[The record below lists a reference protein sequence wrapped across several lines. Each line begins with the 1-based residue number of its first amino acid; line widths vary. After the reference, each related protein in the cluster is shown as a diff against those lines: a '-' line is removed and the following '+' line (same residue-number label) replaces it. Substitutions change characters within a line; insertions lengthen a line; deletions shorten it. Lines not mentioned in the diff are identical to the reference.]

1 MVSRTSGSVTRK
13 DPARPRPAS
22 SARSREGGDQ
32 VQSLVRALTLL
43 NRIADSPEGEL
54 GLTDLAQQVGLP
66 SSTAHRLLT
75 TLEQEQFVHFD
86 LDRRSW
92 SVGIRAF
99 VTGSAFARTRS
110 LARLARPA
118 MRRLMEDS
126 GETVNLA
133 IEDDGRA
140 VYVAQIECRE
150 MMRVFARPGSSVLLH
165 CSGVGKAIL
174 SAVSDHHVGQVLH
187 QHGMPKLT
195 VKTLTTPAALRAH
208 LAASRDRGYA
218 FDDEEH
224 AVGLRCLSAPIRDE
238 TGDVVAAIS
247 ASGPLA
253 RIGDERVASL
263 GARVVAA
270 AAEVSAALG
279 ARG

>member
-1 MVSRTSGSVTRK
+1 MASRNRPSAGTQTPV
-13 DPARPRPAS
+13 RPRSPNP
-22 SARSREGGDQ
+22 SRGRGSGDQ
-32 VQSLVRALTLL
+32 VQSLVRALALL
-43 NRIADSPEGEL
+43 NRIADTAEGEVS
-54 GLTDLAQQVGLP
+54 LTDLAQQVGLP
-66 SSTAHRLLT
+66 SSTTHRLLT

-86 LDRRSW
+86 PDRRGW
-92 SVGIRAF
+92 SIGIRAF
-99 VTGSAFARTRS
+99 VTGNAFARTRS
-110 LARLARPA
+110 LARLARPH

-140 VYVAQIECRE
+140 IYVAQIECRE

-174 SAVSDHHVGQVLH
+174 SGASDHKLSHVLH

-195 VKTLTTPAALRAH
+195 VKTIISPTALRAD
-208 LAASRDRGYA
+208 LVASRERGYA

-238 TGDVVAAIS
+238 TDDIVGAVS

-253 RIGDERVASL
+253 RIGDERIAPL
-263 GARVVAA
+263 GARIVRA
-270 AAEVSAALG
+270 AAEISTSFG